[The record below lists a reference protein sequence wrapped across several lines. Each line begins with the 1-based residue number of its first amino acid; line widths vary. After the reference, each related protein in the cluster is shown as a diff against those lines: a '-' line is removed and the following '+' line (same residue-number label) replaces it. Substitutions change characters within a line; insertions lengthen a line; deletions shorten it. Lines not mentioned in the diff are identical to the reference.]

1 MSPTSH
7 VVKGSSATYEFTNE
21 VIGVILEALEAIK
34 LLDWDFGFRNMFT
47 YLCDIVL
54 YYDKPELRAFNMEG
68 RLLRWLKTFTN
79 VL

>member
-1 MSPTSH
+1 
-7 VVKGSSATYEFTNE
+7 
-21 VIGVILEALEAIK
+21 
-34 LLDWDFGFRNMFT
+34 MFT

-68 RLLRWLKTFTN
+68 RLLRWLKTFAN

>member
-34 LLDWDFGFRNMFT
+34 LLD
-47 YLCDIVL
+47 
-54 YYDKPELRAFNMEG
+54 
-68 RLLRWLKTFTN
+68 
-79 VL
+79 